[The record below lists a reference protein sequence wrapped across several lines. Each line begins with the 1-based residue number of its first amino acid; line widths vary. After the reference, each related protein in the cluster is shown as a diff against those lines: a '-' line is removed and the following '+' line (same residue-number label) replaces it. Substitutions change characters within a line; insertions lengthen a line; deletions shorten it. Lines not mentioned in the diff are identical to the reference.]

1 MNKIKNYLIVVI
13 LTIFSHTLAFS
24 QTSSVSGLVVDS
36 DSLYSVS
43 NVAVFLLDA
52 NQQIVSKVATNN
64 KGMFVL
70 DNVSP
75 GTYKIRTI
83 APGYKVMISKQFE
96 VVAKNTKYNFKI
108 KINNLEVGETNVFN
122 EQDYNEYLDLLEDR
136 EILND
141 DK

>member
-1 MNKIKNYLIVVI
+1 MKANRFFLIVV
-13 LTIFSHTLAFS
+13 LTIIGQFGVFS

-52 NQQIVSKVATNN
+52 NQQIVSKAATNS

-70 DNVSP
+70 DNVSS
-75 GTYKIRTI
+75 GSYKIRTI

-96 VVAKNTKYNFKI
+96 VVAKTPKYNFKI
-108 KINNLEVGETNVFN
+108 KINNLNLGETNVFN

>member
-1 MNKIKNYLIVVI
+1 MKANRFFLIVV
-13 LTIFSHTLAFS
+13 LTIIGQFSVFS
-24 QTSSVSGLVVDS
+24 QTNSVSGLVVDS

-96 VVAKNTKYNFKI
+96 VVAENPKYNFKI

>member
-1 MNKIKNYLIVVI
+1 MNTIKNYLIVVV
-13 LTIFSHTLAFS
+13 LTIFSHILAFS

-96 VVAKNTKYNFKI
+96 VVAKSPKYNFKI